1 MVKMKTMKIML
12 VMLFCVISKAE
23 AQQMKEWINQKKTQ
37 TEYLIQQIAANQV
50 YMEYLKKGYRIARDG
65 LNTISSFKRG
75 EFNLHDAFF
84 QSLKTV
90 NPEVKRY
97 IRVTETVDLQR
108 KIVQE
113 YSKLLKVLTASDA
126 FTVAELDYVR
136 RVLGRLL
143 DDCGLILD
151 ELITVTT
158 NGKLEMKDDERMARI
173 DKLFSDMQDKY
184 TFSQS
189 FSGKTKA
196 IAAGL
201 LQEKNEVKTSRA
213 LHGVN
218 D

>member
-1 MVKMKTMKIML
+1 MKRMTIL
-12 VMLFCVISKAE
+12 ICILFSTVSVSN
-23 AQQMKEWINQKKTQ
+23 AQKMKEWVNQKKTQ
-37 TEYLIQQIAANQV
+37 VEYLVLQIAANQV
-50 YMEYLKKGYRIARDG
+50 YLEYVKKGYRIARDG

-75 EFNLHDAFF
+75 EFNLHDTFF

-97 IRVTETVDLQR
+97 IRVTETVDIQR
-108 KIVQE
+108 EIVQE

-136 RVLGRLL
+136 RVFGRLL

-189 FSGKTKA
+189 FSGETKA
-196 IAAGL
+196 MAAGR

>member
-1 MVKMKTMKIML
+1 MCILLSTVSM
-12 VMLFCVISKAE
+12 SN
-23 AQQMKEWINQKKTQ
+23 AQKMKEWVNQKKTQ
-37 TEYLIQQIAANQV
+37 VEYLVLQIAANQV
-50 YMEYLKKGYRIARDG
+50 YLEYVKKGYRIARDG

-97 IRVTETVDLQR
+97 GRIAETVDLQR

-113 YSKLLKVLTASDA
+113 YSKLLKVLTVSDA
-126 FTVAELDYVR
+126 FTVEELDYVR
-136 RVLGRLL
+136 RVFSRLL
-143 DDCGLILD
+143 DDCGLMLD

-173 DKLFSDMQDKY
+173 DRLFSDMQDKY

-189 FSGKTKA
+189 FSGETKA
-196 IAAGL
+196 MAAGR

-213 LHGVN
+213 LHGIN

>member
-1 MVKMKTMKIML
+1 MKRIIIL
-12 VMLFCVISKAE
+12 IGLLFSTASMAN
-23 AQQMKEWINQKKTQ
+23 AQKMKEWVNQKKTQ
-37 TEYLIQQIAANQV
+37 VEYLVLQIAANQV
-50 YMEYLKKGYRIARDG
+50 YLEYVKKGYRIARDG

-97 IRVTETVDLQR
+97 VRVAETIDLQK
-108 KIVQE
+108 KIVQD
-113 YSKLLKVLTASDA
+113 YNKLLKVLITSDA
-126 FTVAELDYVR
+126 FSAKELDYMRKVF
-136 RVLGRLL
+136 GRLL

-189 FSGKTKA
+189 FSGETKTM
-196 IAAGL
+196 AAGR

-213 LHGVN
+213 LHGIN
-218 D
+218 N

>member
-1 MVKMKTMKIML
+1 MCLLLSTVSM
-12 VMLFCVISKAE
+12 SN
-23 AQQMKEWINQKKTQ
+23 AQKMKEWVNQKKTQ
-37 TEYLIQQIAANQV
+37 VEYLVLQIAANQV
-50 YMEYLKKGYRIARDG
+50 YLEYVKKGYRIARDG

-113 YSKLLKVLTASDA
+113 YSKLLKVLAANDA
-126 FTVAELDYVR
+126 FTVTELDYVR
-136 RVLGRLL
+136 RVFGRLL

-173 DKLFSDMQDKY
+173 DKLFSDMQDKC

-189 FSGKTKA
+189 FSGETKA
-196 IAAGL
+196 MAAGR

-213 LHGVN
+213 LHGIN